1 MHGYSD
7 DNSDDMFFPVQIRY
21 STELCFFQKVR
32 FWTLASPLCC
42 KVANRVIIIPSLE
55 LFLVLV
61 STLVLFKGTT
71 PFFSVS
77 QASTSLA

>member
-32 FWTLASPLCC
+32 FWTLAPPLCC
-42 KVANRVIIIPSLE
+42 KVANSDNHSFSRAFLSSSVNPGFIQGYNSI
-55 LFLVLV
+55 LFCI
-61 STLVLFKGTT
+61 SG
-71 PFFSVS
+71 
-77 QASTSLA
+77 